1 SRDEVPLVAA
11 GLGQVNGVSTSVARG
26 TLFSSFASIV
36 TGGGVLY
43 FRSFTVYAE
52 APGHVELRNFDPKD
66 WMTTSITPWK
76 ILQEELDTSYRAKME
91 GLCLQLQ
98 GKLCREMERVDG
110 KAKFIVDKWDRKAG
124 GGGISCVMEDGAVFE
139 KAGVNISAIHGTL
152 SPAAVR
158 EMRAR
163 HSEIDV
169 DKDCKFF
176 ACGISSVIHP
186 RNPYVPTTHFN
197 FRYFEVDLGQG
208 RKCWWY
214 GGGSDLTPYYLFEE
228 DAKHF
233 HQQLKAACDKHDS
246 TYYGKFKKWCDE
258 YFYLKHRGE
267 TRGIGGIF
275 FDDLEGESH
284 EKTFEFVRS
293 CAEAIIPAYIP
304 IVEKRHKMRYV
315 NSEREWQLVRRGR
328 YVEFNL
334 IYDRGTKFGLA
345 TPEARVESILMSLPL
360 YASWVYCYDT
370 TKDPRNQQLLD
381 VLVKPREWV

>member
-1 SRDEVPLVAA
+1 MRAFWSFRSFYRLT
-11 GLGQVNGVSTSVARG
+11 G
-26 TLFSSFASIV
+26 FASV
-36 TGGGVLY
+36 FTAGGVLC
-43 FRSFTVYAE
+43 FRSFTVFAE
-52 APGHVELRNFDPKD
+52 VPRHAEMQNFDPKD

-76 ILQEELDTSYRAKME
+76 VLEKELDTSYRAKME
-91 GLCLQLQ
+91 ALCLQLQ

-110 KAKFIVDKWDRKAG
+110 KAKFLVDKWDRKAG
-124 GGGISCVMEDGAVFE
+124 GGGITCVMEDGAVFE

-214 GGGSDLTPYYLFEE
+214 GGGSDLTPFYLFEE

-233 HQQLKAACDKHDS
+233 HQQLKAACDKHNP

-334 IYDRGTKFGLA
+334 VYDRGTKFGLA
-345 TPEARVESILMSLPL
+345 TPEARIESILMSLPL